1 MAEEPKD
8 NQAPLNINSLPQ
20 VNPTQN
26 ISQSEVNSSQL
37 SQQQPSQEPTIEGLA
52 EQSKSRW
59 GFFKSKKFILIV
71 LLLLIIGAASGGIF
85 YFLNQKVTSYTLIPD
100 DTQFYLGL
108 SVKKHPQVQKLLALS
123 KKLPGGEKMVKYV
136 DDSRQEIFGTRKDP
150 FKEILNLADQE
161 IFLAKISP
169 DEQEQGRFAVNTLEK
184 LVNIVEFK
192 DSKEAKSKLSKVQNE
207 ANVITTHEAYGSA
220 KIAKFELKEQGKD
233 ERTQQFDTGALPY
246 QVTLPLS
253 KSVFATEID
262 KFIVAAEKE
271 NDVKKIIDL

>member
-1 MAEEPKD
+1 MANEND
-8 NQAPLNINSLPQ
+8 NN
-20 VNPTQN
+20 
-26 ISQSEVNSSQL
+26 SQL
-37 SQQQPSQEPTIEGLA
+37 SSSLPPVGTTEQTQINSPTPQTTNIPSNTVVIESSR
-52 EQSKSRW
+52 SKFFSKF
-59 GFFKSKKFILIV
+59 GFLKKKVVLILIA
-71 LLLLIIGAASGGIF
+71 LILIIGLSAGGIF
-85 YFLNQKVTSYTLIPD
+85 YFLNQKITTYTYIPD

-136 DDSRQEIFGTRKDP
+136 DDYRQEIFGTRKDP

-192 DSKEAKSKLSKVQNE
+192 DTKEAKSKLSKVQNE
-207 ANVITTHEAYGSA
+207 ENVITTTEAYGSA
-220 KIAKFELKEQGKD
+220 KIAKIELKTQGKD

-246 QVTLPLS
+246 
-253 KSVFATEID
+253 
-262 KFIVAAEKE
+262 
-271 NDVKKIIDL
+271 